1 MKYWKYQ
8 LALLSASA
16 SVLLPFSVQAQQTH
30 HVLERLIAQRPAKA
44 ADQARVAKTLQQR
57 PVPLIGVTKSPE
69 QVHFLPALMYSP
81 R

>member
-44 ADQARVAKTLQQR
+44 ADQARAGKNAAATASAPNWGDQI
-57 PVPLIGVTKSPE
+57 PGAGTFPPSP
-69 QVHFLPALMYSP
+69 
-81 R
+81 